1 MHLKNINLLL
11 IKKAPEEKLTLRR
24 VDGDLHLDYSGG
36 LCRVENMKELKVLTI
51 EEENL
56 DCNEDTET
64 WIDDEQQASKYD
76 IWGRFETILK
86 FLK

>member
-1 MHLKNINLLL
+1 
-11 IKKAPEEKLTLRR
+11 
-24 VDGDLHLDYSGG
+24 
-36 LCRVENMKELKVLTI
+36 MKELKVLTI